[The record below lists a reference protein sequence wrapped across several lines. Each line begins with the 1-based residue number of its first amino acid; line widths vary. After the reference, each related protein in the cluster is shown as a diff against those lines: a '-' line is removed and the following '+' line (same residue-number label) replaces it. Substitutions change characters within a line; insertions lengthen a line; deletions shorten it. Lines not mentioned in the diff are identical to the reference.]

1 MSSSVR
7 PSVSIAVYVSGFASS
22 TRANSSLLSVYL
34 ILMEQYFY
42 NKNYISF
49 SEFKSL
55 LCLVKIK
62 QEEMLK
68 VANDTENLREQI
80 LQLKSL
86 IDLRYQR
93 LERSDIR

>member
-49 SEFKSL
+49 SEFKSF
-55 LCLVKIK
+55 LCLAKIK

-68 VANDTENLREQI
+68 VANDTENLREHI